1 MTSLMI
7 VLAIL
12 GFIILAYKG
21 KAYLGLVLATMLAF
35 TAWRYST
42 SFSTSL
48 YPALGYLSIA
58 LLILFG
64 VPAVRRLISSPIM
77 KLMAKAL
84 PPIGETEDIA
94 LKAGTVWWEKDLFS
108 GSPNWGKLLDFKV
121 PELSEEEQAFLE
133 GPVEELCALINDN
146 DIAQARDLSEEV
158 WTYIKKHKFLGMVI
172 AKEHGGLG
180 FGASAHAAVITKIA
194 TTSSSA
200 AVSVM
205 VPNSLGPG
213 ELLYHYGTEEQK
225 SYYLPRLAEGLEIP
239 CFALTEPH
247 AGSDAANG
255 RSTGT
260 VCKGMH
266 EGKEVLG
273 IKLNFNKR
281 YITLAPIA
289 TVIGLAF
296 RLYDPDKILGDNED
310 IGITCALLPRDTKG
324 MVIGDRHDPMG
335 VPFNNGPIIGEDV
348 FIPMD
353 YVIGG
358 QALIGSGWR
367 MLMECLAIGRSVSLP
382 SLSVGGSQFATLSMS
397 AYSSIREQF
406 GLPIGKFEGV
416 REPLARIFAS
426 SYWMSAT
433 RNITCGAIDSGEKP
447 SVASAIVKSY
457 LTEGMRLAINDAM
470 DVQAG
475 AAICRGPRNIFSRLY
490 SSIPIG
496 ITVEGANILTRS
508 LIVFGQGAMRCHPF
522 LLQEVNA
529 IGEKDIKAFDKAFFA
544 HINHVVKNSV
554 RSIVH
559 AFTFS
564 CFAAS
569 PAKGRESKHYRRI
582 SRLSSAFALA
592 ADMGLLSLGGEL
604 KRKEYLSGRYA
615 DALAWLYIASMTLKR
630 SHDENTAMDWP
641 LVDYSLTKAEYE
653 IEKALFGVIRNLPNR
668 LAAWTIR
675 LLAFPFGRSYHQPVD
690 RQLDSV
696 VDAVLDPVSDLRA
709 RLTTDVFIPR
719 EDAPGLGA
727 LNHTYEEFIKTQAI
741 RQKINAAVKAGDLS
755 KDIPS
760 NMAHEAHR
768 IGLLSEEEYVAFN
781 SAEHARD
788 DIIQVDYF
796 TPKVYKQL
804 R

>member
-1 MTSLMI
+1 
-7 VLAIL
+7 
-12 GFIILAYKG
+12 
-21 KAYLGLVLATMLAF
+21 
-35 TAWRYST
+35 
-42 SFSTSL
+42 
-48 YPALGYLSIA
+48 
-58 LLILFG
+58 
-64 VPAVRRLISSPIM
+64 
-77 KLMAKAL
+77 
-84 PPIGETEDIA
+84 
-94 LKAGTVWWEKDLFS
+94 
-108 GSPNWGKLLDFKV
+108 
-121 PELSEEEQAFLE
+121 
-133 GPVEELCALINDN
+133 
-146 DIAQARDLSEEV
+146 
-158 WTYIKKHKFLGMVI
+158 
-172 AKEHGGLG
+172 
-180 FGASAHAAVITKIA
+180 
-194 TTSSSA
+194 
-200 AVSVM
+200 
-205 VPNSLGPG
+205 
-213 ELLYHYGTEEQK
+213 
-225 SYYLPRLAEGLEIP
+225 
-239 CFALTEPH
+239 
-247 AGSDAANG
+247 
-255 RSTGT
+255 
-260 VCKGMH
+260 
-266 EGKEVLG
+266 
-273 IKLNFNKR
+273 
-281 YITLAPIA
+281 
-289 TVIGLAF
+289 
-296 RLYDPDKILGDNED
+296 
-310 IGITCALLPRDTKG
+310 
-324 MVIGDRHDPMG
+324 
-335 VPFNNGPIIGEDV
+335 
-348 FIPMD
+348 
-353 YVIGG
+353 
-358 QALIGSGWR
+358 
-367 MLMECLAIGRSVSLP
+367 
-382 SLSVGGSQFATLSMS
+382 
-397 AYSSIREQF
+397 
-406 GLPIGKFEGV
+406 
-416 REPLARIFAS
+416 
-426 SYWMSAT
+426 MSAT

-457 LTEGMRLAINDAM
+457 LTESMRLAINDAM

-508 LIVFGQGAMRCHPF
+508 LIVFGQGVMRCHPF

-696 VDAVLDPVSDLRA
+696 VDAVLDPDSDLRA

-727 LNHTYEEFIKTQAI
+727 LNHTYEEFIKTRAI
-741 RQKINAAVKAGDLS
+741 RQKINAAVKAGELS